1 MKNFLTVIPLIFL
14 LCVATEGKDKAA
26 KAELDKFKAQ
36 ATLEEQNKALVLRYM
51 EKWEQGDT
59 EALRGIF
66 SPDYVWHTSSGK
78 DLSLEKAFEELKQ
91 QTAMFSDRTIRNADV
106 FAAGDKVV
114 SRYVF
119 RGILTKDIEGL
130 PTKGKKAEYFGI
142 EIDRIEKG
150 KIVESWEAM
159 DSLSLR
165 ERLGLEPEPEESVK
179 QELVRL
185 EREWADGYVKR
196 DHTVLDRIE
205 AVDFIGTDVDGSVF
219 TKSKDIEELKS
230 GVFKAESWTLDDMK
244 VYLYGKT
251 AVVTGS
257 SMIKA
262 RYKGKDYSGRHL
274 WTDTWVKIDGRW
286 QCVATQSSKAAK
298 K

>member
-1 MKNFLTVIPLIFL
+1 MKKILLVIPLIFL
-14 LCVATEGKDKAA
+14 FCTVGEGKDKA
-26 KAELDKFKAQ
+26 ELDKYRSQAQ
-36 ATLEEQNKALVLRYM
+36 LEEQNRALAMRYL

-59 EALRGIF
+59 EALKEIF
-66 SPDYVWHTSSGK
+66 SPDHVWHTPNGK
-78 DLSLEKAFEELKQ
+78 DLSLEKTIEELKRQ
-91 QTAMFSDRTIRNADV
+91 VAMFSDRAFSEEDV

-114 SRYVF
+114 SRFVF
-119 RGILTKDIEGL
+119 RGIFTEDIEGL
-130 PTKGKKAEYFGI
+130 PTKGRNVEFSGI
-142 EIDRIEKG
+142 EIDRIENG
-150 KIVESWEAM
+150 KIVESWEAG
-159 DSLSLR
+159 DSLSLP
-165 ERLGLEPEPEESVK
+165 ERLGLKPEPEENVK
-179 QELVRL
+179 RELIRL

-205 AVDFIGTDVDGSVF
+205 AVDFIGTDVDGSAF

-230 GVFKAESWTLDDMK
+230 GVFKAESWTVDDMN
-244 VYLYGKT
+244 VYLYDKT